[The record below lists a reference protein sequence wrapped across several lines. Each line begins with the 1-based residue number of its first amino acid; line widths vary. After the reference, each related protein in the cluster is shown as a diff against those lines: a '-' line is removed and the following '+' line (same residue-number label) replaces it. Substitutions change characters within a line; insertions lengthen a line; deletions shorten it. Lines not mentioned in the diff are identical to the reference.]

1 MWAVL
6 IVCVQIRLH
15 RDPERPRRLM
25 RGGHLPRALVP
36 PGLHARARWQGLRR
50 HRMNAPYA
58 TFGAASLACARE
70 TERHAHRP
78 CSMIHHY
85 IPFRRSPVKL
95 DRMPSD
101 VDAVTL
107 RSSPG
112 LTDSIYS
119 IAVGD
124 PRVVED
130 PVVVVHC
137 TRTLLLPFPSPTH
150 SARVFS
156 PVFLTV
162 PA

>member
-1 MWAVL
+1 
-6 IVCVQIRLH
+6 
-15 RDPERPRRLM
+15 
-25 RGGHLPRALVP
+25 
-36 PGLHARARWQGLRR
+36 
-50 HRMNAPYA
+50 
-58 TFGAASLACARE
+58 
-70 TERHAHRP
+70 
-78 CSMIHHY
+78 MIHHY

-130 PVVVVHC
+130 PVVVHC
-137 TRTLLLPFPSPTH
+137 TRTLSFPPLSPPILPGSSLLYFLRSLH
-150 SARVFS
+150 S
-156 PVFLTV
+156 LNTV
-162 PA
+162 L